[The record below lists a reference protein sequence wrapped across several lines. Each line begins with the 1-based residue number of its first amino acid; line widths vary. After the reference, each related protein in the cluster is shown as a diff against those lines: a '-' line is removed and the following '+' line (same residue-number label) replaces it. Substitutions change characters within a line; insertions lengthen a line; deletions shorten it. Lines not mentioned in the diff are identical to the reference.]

1 MIVGMEGALDALK
14 WTSLTDRWLIQRA
27 VMMFKVANG
36 LIPEYLSRGSTK
48 RDEHYSEG
56 GRVTRGMDQ
65 GNFRPCPSGTDWGRR
80 RLAYHGAHLWNSLPS
95 DVKICRRIDSFR
107 SSVTY
112 LVRND
117 FKFYHLKTS

>member
-1 MIVGMEGALDALK
+1 MLFNAFVLPYFDYANTCWSNTQAKHTDPLVSLQGRAARMIVGMDRTEGALDALK
-14 WTSLTDRWLIQRA
+14 WTTLTDRWLILRA

-65 GNFRPCPSGTDWGRR
+65 GNFRPCPSGTD
-80 RLAYHGAHLWNSLPS
+80 
-95 DVKICRRIDSFR
+95 
-107 SSVTY
+107 
-112 LVRND
+112 
-117 FKFYHLKTS
+117 